1 MLGICVTSLLRYY
14 GCDVVAVVDVR
25 SARLKMAKNFGT
37 THTFNLT
44 EVSTDQ
50 INDELLALT
59 NQYDVDLVV
68 EVIGVA
74 SAFTANLDWLWIGGH
89 YLTLGYAYPEAAA
102 IIPMDKI
109 VRKCL
114 TIHGS
119 HNYHPRFLGDAIEFV
134 QETRHQYSFNLL
146 IGDTYPLAEI
156 DQAFQKAIQG
166 NQIRIGVNP
175 WE

>member
-25 SARLKMAKNFGT
+25 SARLKMAKNFGA

-59 NQYDVDLVV
+59 NQYGVDWVV

-102 IIPMDKI
+102 IIP
-109 VRKCL
+109 
-114 TIHGS
+114 
-119 HNYHPRFLGDAIEFV
+119 GDAIEFV
-134 QETRHQYSFNLL
+134 QETRHQYSFQSP
-146 IGDTYPLAEI
+146 D
-156 DQAFQKAIQG
+156 
-166 NQIRIGVNP
+166 
-175 WE
+175 W